1 MDRLTTFTA
10 KWRELDE
17 VSKERTLTGEEQ
29 LDMTILFNMIQDQSD
44 VNVRALQSKDAS
56 VSTRSSKKVVRRPQL
71 YHLRLSMVKKMINFD
86 RFDKLM
92 TRMAKSDYVQAGM
105 FVYVYEQSG
114 ACRDTLG
121 HNPHVHIRFKSKLPF
136 GRLIAKVKRASGL
149 DDAAVKMM
157 EHDNINALRQYMLGH
172 KSDPTKASKSRMD
185 VIWRMKNNLKNE
197 YILS

>member
-1 MDRLTTFTA
+1 MDRLITFGQ
-10 KWRELDE
+10 KWLELSE
-17 VSKERTLTGEEQ
+17 VSKERTLTAEEHSDLAFYAKALEEQ
-29 LDMTILFNMIQDQSD
+29 VDA
-44 VNVRALQSKDAS
+44 NVRALQSKDAS
-56 VSTRSSKKVVRRPQL
+56 VSTRSSKKVVRRAQL
-71 YHLRLSMVKKMINFD
+71 YHLRLSMVKKMTNFD
-86 RFDKLM
+86 HFDKLM
-92 TRMAKSDYVQAGM
+92 TRMVKSDYVATGM

-172 KSDPTKASKSRMD
+172 KSDPAKAAKSRMD
-185 VIWRMKNNLKNE
+185 VIWRMQKNLKNE
-197 YILS
+197 YVLS